1 MLGKVHRTE
10 MGVSLAEILVALFIL
25 SAVGVAAVVGLGTTV
40 KVNDLARTRI
50 TAESLA
56 RAELEYVISEN
67 YSKLYGDELFPDPNW
82 SYTLSESG
90 ESYPRWD
97 PSHNG
102 LPWDYPGY
110 TVTVSSREIPDPI
123 APDLSPIQEITASVR
138 YIYGP
143 EPDRDIISIVTYRV
157 DLY

>member
-1 MLGKVHRTE
+1 MLGRVHRSE
-10 MGVSLAEILVALFIL
+10 RGVSLMEALVALFIL
-25 SAVGVAAVVGLGTTV
+25 SVLGVAIIGGVFTTV
-40 KVNDLARTRI
+40 KANETARTRI

-56 RAELEYVISEN
+56 RGELEYVISEN
-67 YSKLYGDELFPDPNW
+67 YSRIYLNELFPDPGW

-97 PSHNG
+97 PAHNG

-110 TVTVSSREIPDPI
+110 TITVSSEELPDG
-123 APDLSPIQEITASVR
+123 IQMITAAVR

-143 EPDRDIISIVTYRV
+143 EPDKDIMTIVTYLADPLWRPQ
-157 DLY
+157 